1 MFYIC
6 KNQKLGPF
14 CDLEWHSHIKNPKIQ
29 DMNLFKSALLSLC
42 FLLLSSTIVLA
53 QNAGNLLAG
62 KDLSTIKV
70 DALTD
75 AELAQIQAQLK
86 QTGVSIDMVESQ
98 AIAKGMSPAEFAKLK
113 ARLANVKGGSKSTS
127 PLTKKTVKK
136 TTDNAQDSTEQETF
150 IESKINPLIYG
161 SELFANSQGFKN
173 NENVATPLNYEVGTN
188 DVLKLVV
195 YGVQEYSADLDVS
208 KEGTVLIQNVG
219 RVKVAGLSIEAAT
232 TRIKQ
237 QMGNTAYPSLRSGES
252 KMALTVGDTRT
263 IQVTIIGAQR
273 SGNYNVSSLSNV
285 LSALTMAGGP
295 SEIGSYRAIEL
306 IRDNK
311 VVKTFDLYAF
321 MQNGDQS
328 QNMGLKDRDVIKV
341 PPYKGRIEIKGQV
354 KRPGIF
360 ELNATENFKQFLQY
374 AGGFDDTAYTAWV
387 KVIQKNEKEKAVKDL
402 AQNQFSTYQPQGGD
416 IIQVSKILDRFQNRV
431 KLTGAVFRPD
441 VYELTEG
448 MRISDLV
455 QRADGL
461 REDAFI
467 GRAQLIRLK
476 PNLLKEL
483 VTINLSKA
491 LQKDPNENIFL
502 QREDELYVNSIVD
515 LRDSLTV
522 DLLGEVRSQGRF
534 NYVDSM
540 TVKDLILMAGGF
552 NYAANKQIEV
562 ARLVQYGDRVTN
574 NQVATILK
582 TEVNGDLS
590 FNAGQENFVLQPMD
604 VVTITKKVGFTN
616 PEVVSISGQVQ
627 NVGKYTLST
636 RVERVS
642 DIVKRAGGLIGEAYG
657 EGAYIKRSRYNIDT
671 LKADESKTSIEEAY
685 NRKFKAQQEAEKQ
698 NLNSLLNGSDNNGQM
713 NMADVNIKKKNLKDT
728 LDILF
733 KELNDDTY
741 QIAID
746 INKIM
751 QKPGSD
757 LDLVLRDKDEIMI
770 PKTDNRVKISGGVLR
785 PTNIVY
791 RDGLTIGEC
800 ISAAGGISEYAK
812 RGRAY
817 VVYANGKSSRTK
829 HFGLFRLNPTIKP
842 GSEIVLPETNEK
854 KEKTITTFIQFTT
867 VLAQIAG
874 AIATISILNR

>member
-1 MFYIC
+1 
-6 KNQKLGPF
+6 
-14 CDLEWHSHIKNPKIQ
+14 
-29 DMNLFKSALLSLC
+29 MNLFKSALLSLC
-42 FLLLSSTIVLA
+42 FLLLTSTIVLA

-75 AELAQIQAQLK
+75 AELEQIQAQLK
-86 QTGVSIDMVESQ
+86 QSGVSIDMVESQ

-113 ARLANVKGGSKSTS
+113 ARLANVKGGGKSTP

-136 TTDNAQDSTEQETF
+136 TTDNAQDSTEQDLF

-173 NENVATPLNYEVGTN
+173 SENVATPLNYEVGAN

-195 YGVQEYSADLDVS
+195 YGVQEFSADLDVS
-208 KEGTVLIQNVG
+208 KEGTVLIENVG
-219 RVKVAGLSIEAAT
+219 RIKVAGLSIEAAT

-295 SEIGSYRAIEL
+295 NEIGSYRAIEL
-306 IRDNK
+306 IRQNK

-360 ELNATENFKQFLQY
+360 ELNGTESFKQFLQY

-402 AQNQFSTYQPQGGD
+402 AQNQFTNYQPQGGD

-441 VYELTEG
+441 VYELTDG

-483 VTINLSKA
+483 VTVNLFKA
-491 LQKDPNENIFL
+491 LQKDPNQNILL
-502 QREDELYVNSIVD
+502 QREDELYINSIVD

-552 NYAANKQIEV
+552 TYAANKQIEV
-562 ARLVQYGDRVTN
+562 ARLIQYGEKVTD

-698 NLNSLLNGSDNNGQM
+698 SLTSILNPGTNNSNILNQTSGVVDPN
-713 NMADVNIKKKNLKDT
+713 AKKKNLQDT
-728 LDILF
+728 LALLF
-733 KELNDDTY
+733 KELNEDTY

-751 QKPGSD
+751 QKPGSE

-770 PKTDNRVKISGGVLR
+770 PKMDNRVKISGGVLR

-791 RDGLTIGEC
+791 REGLTIGEC
-800 ISAAGGISEYAK
+800 ISAAGGISEYAR

-817 VVYANGKSSRTK
+817 VIYANGKSSRTK
-829 HFGLFRLNPTIKP
+829 HFGLFRLNPSIKP

-854 KEKTITTFIQFTT
+854 KEKPLTTVIQFTT

>member
-1 MFYIC
+1 
-6 KNQKLGPF
+6 
-14 CDLEWHSHIKNPKIQ
+14 
-29 DMNLFKSALLSLC
+29 MNLFKSALLSLC
-42 FLLLSSTIVLA
+42 FLLLTSTIVLA

-86 QTGVSIDMVESQ
+86 QSGVSIDMVESQ

-113 ARLANVKGGSKSTS
+113 ARLANVKGGAKSTS

-136 TTDNAQDSTEQETF
+136 TTDNTQDSTEQDFF

-208 KEGTVLIQNVG
+208 KEGTVLVENVG
-219 RVKVAGLSIEAAT
+219 RIKVAGLSIEAAT

-306 IRDNK
+306 IRENK

-402 AQNQFSTYQPQGGD
+402 AQNQFASYQPQGGD

-502 QREDELYVNSIVD
+502 QREDELYINSIVD

-534 NYVDSM
+534 TYVDSM

-562 ARLVQYGDRVTN
+562 ARLIQYGERVTD

-590 FNAGQENFVLQPMD
+590 FNAGQVNFVLQPMD

-642 DIVKRAGGLIGEAYG
+642 DIVKRSGGLIGEAYG

-698 NLNSLLNGSDNNGQM
+698 NINTLLNGSDNKGQT

-728 LDILF
+728 LDLLF
-733 KELNDDTY
+733 KELNEDTY

-751 QKPGSD
+751 EKPGSE

-829 HFGLFRLNPTIKP
+829 HFGLFRLNPSIKP

>member
-1 MFYIC
+1 
-6 KNQKLGPF
+6 
-14 CDLEWHSHIKNPKIQ
+14 
-29 DMNLFKSALLSLC
+29 
-42 FLLLSSTIVLA
+42 
-53 QNAGNLLAG
+53 
-62 KDLSTIKV
+62 
-70 DALTD
+70 
-75 AELAQIQAQLK
+75 
-86 QTGVSIDMVESQ
+86 
-98 AIAKGMSPAEFAKLK
+98 
-113 ARLANVKGGSKSTS
+113 
-127 PLTKKTVKK
+127 
-136 TTDNAQDSTEQETF
+136 
-150 IESKINPLIYG
+150 
-161 SELFANSQGFKN
+161 
-173 NENVATPLNYEVGTN
+173 
-188 DVLKLVV
+188 
-195 YGVQEYSADLDVS
+195 
-208 KEGTVLIQNVG
+208 
-219 RVKVAGLSIEAAT
+219 
-232 TRIKQ
+232 
-237 QMGNTAYPSLRSGES
+237 
-252 KMALTVGDTRT
+252 
-263 IQVTIIGAQR
+263 
-273 SGNYNVSSLSNV
+273 
-285 LSALTMAGGP
+285 
-295 SEIGSYRAIEL
+295 
-306 IRDNK
+306 
-311 VVKTFDLYAF
+311 
-321 MQNGDQS
+321 
-328 QNMGLKDRDVIKV
+328 V

-360 ELNATENFKQFLQY
+360 ELNASESFKQFLQY

-402 AQNQFSTYQPQGGD
+402 AQNQFTSYQPQGGD

-502 QREDELYVNSIVD
+502 QREDELYINSIVD

-590 FNAGQENFVLQPMD
+590 FNAGQENFVLQPLD

-698 NLNSLLNGSDNNGQM
+698 NINTLLNGSDNKGQT

-728 LDILF
+728 LDLLF
-733 KELNDDTY
+733 KELNEDTY

-751 QKPGSD
+751 EKPGSE

-817 VVYANGKSSRTK
+817 VVYANGKSSRTR

>member
-1 MFYIC
+1 
-6 KNQKLGPF
+6 
-14 CDLEWHSHIKNPKIQ
+14 
-29 DMNLFKSALLSLC
+29 MNLFKSALLSLC

-53 QNAGNLLAG
+53 QNTGNLLAG

-86 QTGVSIDMVESQ
+86 QSGVSIDMVESQ
-98 AIAKGMSPAEFAKLK
+98 AIAKGMSPSEFAKLK
-113 ARLANVKGGSKSTS
+113 ARLANVKAGAKSTS
-127 PLTKKTVKK
+127 PLSKKTVKK
-136 TTDNAQDSTEQETF
+136 TTDNAQDSTEQDFF

-173 NENVATPLNYEVGTN
+173 NENLATPLNYEVGTN

-208 KEGTVLIQNVG
+208 KEGTVLIENVG
-219 RVKVAGLSIEAAT
+219 RIKVAGLSIEAAN

-360 ELNATENFKQFLQY
+360 ELNATESFKQFLQY

-387 KVIQKNEKEKAVKDL
+387 KVIQKNDKEKAVKDL
-402 AQNQFSTYQPQGGD
+402 AQNQFTNYQPQGGD

-448 MRISDLV
+448 MRISDLI

-502 QREDELYVNSIVD
+502 QREDELYINSIVD

-698 NLNSLLNGSDNNGQM
+698 NLNALLNGNDNNGQT

-728 LDILF
+728 LDLLF
-733 KELNDDTY
+733 KELNENTY

-751 QKPGSD
+751 EKPGSE

-791 RDGLTIGEC
+791 RDGLTIGDC

-817 VVYANGKSSRTK
+817 VVYANGKSARTK
-829 HFGLFRLNPTIKP
+829 HFGLFRLNPSIKP

>member
-1 MFYIC
+1 
-6 KNQKLGPF
+6 
-14 CDLEWHSHIKNPKIQ
+14 
-29 DMNLFKSALLSLC
+29 MNLFKSVFLSLC
-42 FLLLSSTIVLA
+42 FLLLTSTIVLA
-53 QNAGNLLAG
+53 QSGGNLLAG

-75 AELAQIQAQLK
+75 VELAQIQAQLK
-86 QTGVSIDMVESQ
+86 QSGVSIDMVESQ
-98 AIAKGMSPAEFAKLK
+98 AIAKGMSPGEFAKLK

-136 TTDNAQDSTEQETF
+136 TTDNAQDTTEQDFF

-173 NENVATPLNYEVGTN
+173 SENVATPLNYEVGTN

-208 KEGTVLIQNVG
+208 KEGTVLIENVG
-219 RVKVAGLSIEAAT
+219 RIKVAGLSIEAAT

-306 IRDNK
+306 IRQNK

-387 KVIQKNEKEKAVKDL
+387 KVIQKNDKEKAVKDL
-402 AQNQFSTYQPQGGD
+402 AQNQFTSYQPQGGD

-467 GRAQLIRLK
+467 GRAQLVRLK

-483 VTINLSKA
+483 VTVNLFKA
-491 LQKDPNENIFL
+491 LQKDPNENILL
-502 QREDELYVNSIVD
+502 QREDELYINSIVD

-552 NYAANKQIEV
+552 TFAANKQIEV
-562 ARLVQYGDRVTN
+562 ARLVQYGDRVTD
-574 NQVATILK
+574 NQVATILR

-590 FNAGQENFVLQPMD
+590 FNSGQENFVLQPMD
-604 VVTITKKVGFTN
+604 VVTITKKVGYTN

-657 EGAYIKRSRYNIDT
+657 EGAYIKRSRYQIDT
-671 LKADESKTSIEEAY
+671 LKSDESKTSIEEAY
-685 NRKFKAQQEAEKQ
+685 NKKFKAQQAAEKQ
-698 NLNSLLNGSDNNGQM
+698 NLTAILNPSNANGMDNQTSALEAQNQ
-713 NMADVNIKKKNLKDT
+713 KKKNLKDT

-733 KELNDDTY
+733 KELNEDTY

-746 INKIM
+746 INKII
-751 QKPGSD
+751 QKPGSE
-757 LDLVLRDKDEIMI
+757 LDLVLRDKDEIII

-791 RDGLTIGEC
+791 REGLTIGEC

-829 HFGLFRLNPTIKP
+829 HLGLFRLNPTIKP

-854 KEKTITTFIQFTT
+854 KDKPLTAVIQFTT
-867 VLAQIAG
+867 ILAQIVS
-874 AIATISILNR
+874 AISTVSILNK

>member
-1 MFYIC
+1 
-6 KNQKLGPF
+6 
-14 CDLEWHSHIKNPKIQ
+14 
-29 DMNLFKSALLSLC
+29 MNLFKSALLSLC

-86 QTGVSIDMVESQ
+86 QSGVSIDMVESQ

-113 ARLANVKGGSKSTS
+113 ARLANVKGGAKSTS

-173 NENVATPLNYEVGTN
+173 SENVATPLNYEVGTN

-208 KEGTVLIQNVG
+208 KEGTVLIENVG
-219 RVKVAGLSIEAAT
+219 RIKVAGLSIEAAT

-237 QMGNTAYPSLRSGES
+237 QMANTAYPSLRSGES

-285 LSALTMAGGP
+285 LSALTVAGGP

-360 ELNATENFKQFLQY
+360 ELNASESFKQFLQY

-402 AQNQFSTYQPQGGD
+402 AQNQFASYQPQGGD

-671 LKADESKTSIEEAY
+671 LKSDESKTSIEEAY

-698 NLNSLLNGSDNNGQM
+698 NINTLLNGSDNKGQT

-728 LDILF
+728 LDLLF
-733 KELNDDTY
+733 KELNEDTY

-751 QKPGSD
+751 EKPGSE

-817 VVYANGKSSRTK
+817 VVYANGKSSRTR

-842 GSEIVLPETNEK
+842 GSEVVLPETNEK

>member
-1 MFYIC
+1 M
-6 KNQKLGPF
+6 
-14 CDLEWHSHIKNPKIQ
+14 
-29 DMNLFKSALLSLC
+29 A
-42 FLLLSSTIVLA
+42 
-53 QNAGNLLAG
+53 
-62 KDLSTIKV
+62 
-70 DALTD
+70 
-75 AELAQIQAQLK
+75 
-86 QTGVSIDMVESQ
+86 
-98 AIAKGMSPAEFAKLK
+98 
-113 ARLANVKGGSKSTS
+113 
-127 PLTKKTVKK
+127 
-136 TTDNAQDSTEQETF
+136 
-150 IESKINPLIYG
+150 
-161 SELFANSQGFKN
+161 
-173 NENVATPLNYEVGTN
+173 
-188 DVLKLVV
+188 
-195 YGVQEYSADLDVS
+195 
-208 KEGTVLIQNVG
+208 
-219 RVKVAGLSIEAAT
+219 
-232 TRIKQ
+232 
-237 QMGNTAYPSLRSGES
+237 NTAYPSLRSGES

-295 SEIGSYRAIEL
+295 NEIGSYRAIEL
-306 IRDNK
+306 IRQNK

-360 ELNATENFKQFLQY
+360 ELNGTESFKQFLQY

-387 KVIQKNEKEKAVKDL
+387 KVIQKNDKEKAVKDL
-402 AQNQFSTYQPQGGD
+402 AQNQFASYQPQGGD

-502 QREDELYVNSIVD
+502 QREDELYINSIVD

-698 NLNSLLNGSDNNGQM
+698 NLNALLNGSDNNGQT
-713 NMADVNIKKKNLKDT
+713 NMADMNIKKKNLKDT
-728 LDILF
+728 LDLLF
-733 KELNDDTY
+733 KELNESTY

-751 QKPGSD
+751 EKPGSE

-770 PKTDNRVKISGGVLR
+770 PKTDNRVKIGGGVLR

-817 VVYANGKSSRTK
+817 VVYANGKSARTK

>member
-1 MFYIC
+1 
-6 KNQKLGPF
+6 
-14 CDLEWHSHIKNPKIQ
+14 
-29 DMNLFKSALLSLC
+29 MNLFKSALLSLC

-86 QTGVSIDMVESQ
+86 QSGVSIDMVESQ

-113 ARLANVKGGSKSTS
+113 ARLANVKGGGKSTS

-136 TTDNAQDSTEQETF
+136 TTDNEQDSTVQEYV

-208 KEGTVLIQNVG
+208 KEGTVLIENVG
-219 RVKVAGLSIEAAT
+219 RIKVAGLSIEAAT

-237 QMGNTAYPSLRSGES
+237 QMANTAYPSLRSGES

-360 ELNATENFKQFLQY
+360 EINATENFKQFLQY

-387 KVIQKNEKEKAVKDL
+387 KVIQKNDKEKAVKDL
-402 AQNQFSTYQPQGGD
+402 AQNQFASYQPKGGD

-671 LKADESKTSIEEAY
+671 LKSDESKTSIEEAY

-698 NLNSLLNGSDNNGQM
+698 NLNALLIGSDNNGQT
-713 NMADVNIKKKNLKDT
+713 NMADVNVKKKNLKDT
-728 LDILF
+728 LDLLF
-733 KELNDDTY
+733 KELNEDTY

-751 QKPGSD
+751 EKPGSE

>member
-1 MFYIC
+1 M
-6 KNQKLGPF
+6 K
-14 CDLEWHSHIKNPKIQ
+14 WIKIALFSLSIFAMSIQ
-29 DMNLFKSALLSLC
+29 ANAQNLLS
-42 FLLLSSTIVLA
+42 
-53 QNAGNLLAG
+53 G

-75 AELAQIQAQLK
+75 AEIAQIQAQLK
-86 QTGVSIDMVESQ
+86 QAGVSIDMVESQ

-113 ARLANVKGGSKSTS
+113 ARLGSAKSGTKSGS
-127 PLTKKTVKK
+127 PLTKKSLSNKPVYEK
-136 TTDNAQDSTEQETF
+136 DSTHRTF
-150 IESKINPLIYG
+150 ENKINPLIYG
-161 SELFANSQGFKN
+161 SELFANENGFG
-173 NENVATPLNYEVGTN
+173 ENQNIATPMNYEVGTN

-195 YGVQEYSADLDVS
+195 YGVQEYSSDLDVS
-208 KEGTVLIQNVG
+208 KEGTVLIENVG
-219 RVKVAGLSIEAAT
+219 RVKVAGLTIEAAT
-232 TRIKQ
+232 TRIRQ
-237 QMGNTAYPSLRSGES
+237 QMANTAYPSLRTGES
-252 KMALTVGDTRT
+252 KLALTVGDTRT

-273 SGNYNVSSLSNV
+273 SGNYNVSSLSTILN
-285 LSALTMAGGP
+285 ALTEAGGP
-295 SEIGSYRAIEL
+295 NEIGSYRNIEL
-306 IRDNK
+306 IRNNK
-311 VVKTFDLYAF
+311 LYKKIDLYAF

-328 QNMGLKDRDVIKV
+328 QNMGLKDRDVIRV
-341 PPYKGRIEIKGQV
+341 PAYKGRVEIKGQV

-360 ELNATENFKQFLQY
+360 EINGTAENFNQFLQY

-387 KVIQKNEKEKAVKDL
+387 KVIQKNDKEKSVKDL
-402 AQNQFSTYQPQGGD
+402 SAKEFANYQPQGGD

-431 KLTGAVFRPD
+431 KLSGAVFRPD

-448 MRISDLV
+448 MRISDLI
-455 QRADGL
+455 QKADGL
-461 REDAFI
+461 KEDAYL

-483 VTINLSKA
+483 VSINLGKA
-491 LQKDPNENIFL
+491 LQKGSEENIYL
-502 QREDELYVNSIVD
+502 QREDELYINSIVD

-552 NYAANKQIEV
+552 KYEASKQVEV
-562 ARLVQYGDRVTN
+562 ARLVKFGDKVTD

-590 FNAGQENFVLQPMD
+590 FNPGQENFVLQPMD
-604 VVTITKKVGFTN
+604 VVTITKKVGYTN
-616 PEVVSISGQVQ
+616 PEVVSIIGQVQ
-627 NVGKYTLST
+627 SVGKYTLST

-642 DIVKRAGGLIGEAYG
+642 DIVKRAGGLIGQAYG

-671 LKADESKTSIEEAY
+671 LRSDESKTSVEQAY
-685 NRKFKAQQEAEKQ
+685 IRKFKAQQLSAKAEIKNSLNEEDGLVDAQKQ
-698 NLNSLLNGSDNNGQM
+698 N
-713 NMADVNIKKKNLKDT
+713 KKNLKDT
-728 LDILF
+728 IDMVF
-733 KELNDDTY
+733 KELENDYY

-751 QKPGSD
+751 DKPGSE
-757 LDLVLRDKDEIMI
+757 LDLVLRDKDEIVI

-800 ISAAGGISEYAK
+800 ISSAGGISEYAR

-817 VVYANGKSSRTK
+817 VIYANGKSKRTM
-829 HFGLFRLNPTIKP
+829 HFGLFRINPTIKP
-842 GSEIVLPETNEK
+842 GAEVVLPETDVK
-854 KEKTITTFIQFTT
+854 KDKPLTSIIQFTT
-867 VLAQIAG
+867 VLAQIG
-874 AIATISILNR
+874 SVLATLAILNR